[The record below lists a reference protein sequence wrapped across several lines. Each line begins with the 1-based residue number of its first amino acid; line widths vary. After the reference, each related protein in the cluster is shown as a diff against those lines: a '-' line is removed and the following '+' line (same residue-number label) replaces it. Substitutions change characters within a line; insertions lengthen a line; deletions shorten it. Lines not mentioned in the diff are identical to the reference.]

1 MDLLLIAEENKSHYI
16 YIKDFNKFMC
26 NKTKSNNKK
35 HFRKYCLQFFSSE
48 KVLQEHREVC
58 FEINGK
64 KTVKLKSGSV
74 KFKNPFKQIAVPFEI
89 YADFES
95 LLKGVQS
102 NDRNNNT
109 SYTEKY
115 QKHIPCSLA

>member
-16 YIKDFNKFMC
+16 YIKDFNRFMC
-26 NKTKSNNKK
+26 NKTKNNNKK

-48 KVLQEHREVC
+48 KVLQEHREIC

-74 KFKNPFKQIAVPFEI
+74 KFKNHFKQIAVPFEI
-89 YADFES
+89 YAEFD
-95 LLKGVQS
+95 

-109 SYTEKY
+109 SYTEKT
-115 QKHIPCSLA
+115 